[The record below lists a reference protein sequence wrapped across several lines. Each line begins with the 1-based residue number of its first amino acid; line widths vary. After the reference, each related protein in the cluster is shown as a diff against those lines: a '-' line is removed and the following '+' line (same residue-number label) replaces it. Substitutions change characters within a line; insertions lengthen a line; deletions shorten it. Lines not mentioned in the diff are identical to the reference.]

1 MYEESRVELMQ
12 FEMEGTFKKVK
23 IQSVVIRNNNII
35 KEAFSYSDNGISLNI
50 NLAQGYQS
58 MAQMLLN
65 GYVQGK
71 TNIKRAMRP
80 KAASLASGAG
90 GNTNVRV
97 RSYAPRMW
105 VYR

>member
-1 MYEESRVELMQ
+1 
-12 FEMEGTFKKVK
+12 
-23 IQSVVIRNNNII
+23 
-35 KEAFSYSDNGISLNI
+35 
-50 NLAQGYQS
+50 

-90 GNTNVRV
+90 GNTNVR
-97 RSYAPRMW
+97 SYAPRMW

>member
-1 MYEESRVELMQ
+1 MQGLSIPEKLHQWLLVHREEDLC
-12 FEMEGTFKKVK
+12 G
-23 IQSVVIRNNNII
+23 
-35 KEAFSYSDNGISLNI
+35 
-50 NLAQGYQS
+50 AQGYQS

>member
-1 MYEESRVELMQ
+1 MYEESRVELIQ
-12 FEMEGTFKKVK
+12 FEMEGTFKKWRY
-23 IQSVVIRNNNII
+23 SLLLLEII
-35 KEAFSYSDNGISLNI
+35 IWWKEAFSYSDNGISLNI

-97 RSYAPRMW
+97 RSYAPRQF